1 MTSLKRWGS
10 NVTFTF
16 GYAIGISKP
25 TTDYKPSE
33 NWELKGEDS
42 RIFSLGLGYS
52 FGIYEILYRSSS
64 VTLYYDAYYEGRKSS
79 RSNPSWNTSDI
90 GIGFTF

>member
-33 NWELKGEDS
+33 NWELKGKS
-42 RIFSLGLGYS
+42 SKIFSLGLGFS
-52 FGIYEILYRSSS
+52 FGIYEILVKASNVD
-64 VTLYYDAYYEGRKSS
+64 VTYDAYFQGRKSS
-79 RSNPSWNTSDI
+79 ESDPSWNTSDI